1 MLLMQVCFKYSV
13 SLRRMSLCL
22 CVDAGVGWGG
32 CCKGEGDGAGSGQ
45 VVRYGRNQQVGGTV
59 AHDLIH
65 PEAGRTEERGKE
77 VGGLVGWRRWG
88 SPAATDTQ
96 TQRKEV
102 GNRLD

>member
-1 MLLMQVCFKYSV
+1 MCVCV
-13 SLRRMSLCL
+13 WMGGG
-22 CVDAGVGWGG
+22 GVGREKEMELAQVRW
-32 CCKGEGDGAGSGQ
+32 SGMA
-45 VVRYGRNQQVGGTV
+45 V

-88 SPAATDTQ
+88 SPAAMDTQTQ